1 MAIAP
6 NPETVPVSTKGIGI
20 EAWDPLVILIDKP
33 KGLTSFDVIRRL
45 RRISPIRKIGHA
57 GTLDPM
63 ATGLLIC
70 LSGRATKLMEHFMG
84 QKKSYTGTIRLGE
97 TTPSYDA
104 ETEVSERK
112 DASHLTDAD
121 VEDKRKLFIGD
132 ITQQTPV
139 YSAVKVG
146 GERLYKKARRGER
159 VILPSRHVSIYAFE
173 ITARH
178 GADVSFLVECSSGTY
193 IRSIAH
199 EFGEALGVGGHLI
212 ELRRTVSG
220 GFNVDQAWPLQSL
233 LDG

>member
-6 NPETVPVSTKGIGI
+6 NPETVPVSSVGTPII
-20 EAWDPLVILIDKP
+20 EWDPLVLLIDKP

-70 LSGRATKLMEHFMG
+70 LSGKATRLMEHFMG
-84 QKKSYTGTIRLGE
+84 QKKTYTGVIRFGE
-97 TTPSYDA
+97 STPSYDA
-104 ETEVSERK
+104 ETEVTVKR
-112 DASHLTDAD
+112 DASSVTDKQLEEAKKQF
-121 VEDKRKLFIGD
+121 VGD
-132 ITQQTPV
+132 ITQQTPI

-159 VILPSRHVSIYAFE
+159 VILPNRQVTIYSFE
-173 ITARH
+173 IVKRENEN
-178 GADVSFLVECSSGTY
+178 VWFEVVCSSGTY
-193 IRSIAH
+193 IRSLAH
-199 EFGEALGVGGHLI
+199 ELGELLGVGGHLI

-220 GFNVDQAWPLQSL
+220 AFNVDLAWPLHEL